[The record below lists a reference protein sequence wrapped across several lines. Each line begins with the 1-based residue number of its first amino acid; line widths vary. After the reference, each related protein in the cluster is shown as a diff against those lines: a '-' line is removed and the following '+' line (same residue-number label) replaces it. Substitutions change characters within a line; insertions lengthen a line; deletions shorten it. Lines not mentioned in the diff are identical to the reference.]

1 MSDEWFFLQ
10 SMKRNGKEKLLED
23 VRKRIKEELE
33 NERQLKAQLMSLPPG
48 QRNNSVILF
57 AWRTSRSKFWD
68 LISEMRDIERGK
80 SVTKEEP

>member
-68 LISEMRDIERGK
+68 LISEMRDIESGK

>member
-10 SMKRNGKEKLLED
+10 SMKRNGKNKQLED
-23 VRKRIKEELE
+23 VRQRIKEELE

-68 LISEMRDIERGK
+68 LIAEMRDLENGE
-80 SVTKEEP
+80 SVTNKDP